1 LASRP
6 PIRSGTARVAS
17 LWRKDDGSAQ
27 DYERFCMEQFVADP
41 AALDRT
47 FERLQTNFEALWGH
61 MHQISR
67 KFNEPLDL
75 DLGAP
80 LPIDY
85 MFAKYSSQAH
95 IDEDFFNNKIA
106 FVIALN
112 FPYYSLEQ
120 KLTLGK
126 SWDRKQWAY
135 ARVGDLFTARVPATA
150 RQKMAEIY
158 VEANNYISEY
168 NVFLGNLLT
177 ADKKT
182 LFPADLKLIT
192 HWGLR
197 DELKSQYARQD
208 GLARQRMIR
217 VMLRIIDQ
225 AFPSR

>member
-1 LASRP
+1 MCRNLVLVSVFLFTLALLQNHSVSQAQDKAGPMITANVQTDVAAKMIAEFGEPARP
-6 PIRSGTARVAS
+6 RIESGTARVAS
-17 LWRKDDGSAQ
+17 LWRKEDGSAQ
-27 DYERFCMEQFVADP
+27 DYEKYCMEQFVADT

-85 MFAKYSSQAH
+85 IFAKYSSQAH

-112 FPYYSLEQ
+112 FPYYSDR

-126 SWDRKQWAY
+126 SWDRSSGPMRGW
-135 ARVGDLFTARVPATA
+135 VIFSARVPALT

-158 VEANNYISEY
+158 VRPTTTS
-168 NVFLGNLLT
+168 
-177 ADKKT
+177 
-182 LFPADLKLIT
+182 
-192 HWGLR
+192 
-197 DELKSQYARQD
+197 
-208 GLARQRMIR
+208 
-217 VMLRIIDQ
+217 
-225 AFPSR
+225 PSTTSSSAIC